1 MNAISIYEIPM
12 AVYQLM
18 RPHGQIVTE
27 DFFCP
32 VYTDVCEPAYL
43 SMLCDE
49 YVIIGDYALFCSDK
63 YKTKRYTAPKSARL
77 LYLPVAK
84 IIDGKIGASCSN
96 LGFPNDNVRK
106 MLYVWIDNC
115 LISPLANLQQA
126 LANLHQ
132 SLHEIVQ
139 LIDTINGRIR
149 QNEQAGCSNS
159 EVEQLAKSLVNFLID
174 NPL

>member
-1 MNAISIYEIPM
+1 MKAISIYEIPM

-18 RPHGQIVTE
+18 CPHGQIITE

-32 VYTDVCEPAYL
+32 LEVYVDAYESARL

-63 YKTKRYTAPKSARL
+63 YKTKRYAVPKSSRL

-84 IIDGKIGASCSN
+84 IIDGKIGASCSD
-96 LGFPNDNVRK
+96 LGFPNDDVRK
-106 MLYVWIDNC
+106 ILFVWNDSC
-115 LISPLANLQQA
+115 LISPLANL
-126 LANLHQ
+126 HQ
-132 SLHEIVQ
+132 SLRETAR
-139 LIDTINGRIR
+139 LIDVINARIR
-149 QNEQAGCSNS
+149 QNNQAGCSGS
-159 EVEQLAKSLVNFLID
+159 EVEQLAKSLVDFLID